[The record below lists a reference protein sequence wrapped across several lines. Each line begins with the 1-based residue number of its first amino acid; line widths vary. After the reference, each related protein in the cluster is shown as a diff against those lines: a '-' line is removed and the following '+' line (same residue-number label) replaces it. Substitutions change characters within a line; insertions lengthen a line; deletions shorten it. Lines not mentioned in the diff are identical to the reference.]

1 MLMFF
6 MEIYGATYCITR
18 TFSSH
23 LAESKQHHQP
33 RNRFG
38 FIDVWMF
45 SIIIFAHH
53 VVIQYMMFRLP
64 VMDLV
69 YMRLSDLY
77 LMTSRTIKIIKNYFI
92 QLASTIVT
100 WFEALL
106 GFRRELTRKRDFSF
120 FPFLINYWPNLNR
133 FVFQII

>member
-6 MEIYGATYCITR
+6 MEMYGATYCITR

-33 RNRFG
+33 RNRFE

-53 VVIQYMMFRLP
+53 VVIQYMMFLLS

-77 LMTSRTIKIIKNYFI
+77 LMTSRTTEITKNPKKLPYSVSVNYCHLFCS
-92 QLASTIVT
+92 AT
-100 WFEALL
+100 WFSA
-106 GFRRELTRKRDFSF
+106 RINAVTRFLFFSTF
-120 FPFLINYWPNLNR
+120 CKITGK
-133 FVFQII
+133 I